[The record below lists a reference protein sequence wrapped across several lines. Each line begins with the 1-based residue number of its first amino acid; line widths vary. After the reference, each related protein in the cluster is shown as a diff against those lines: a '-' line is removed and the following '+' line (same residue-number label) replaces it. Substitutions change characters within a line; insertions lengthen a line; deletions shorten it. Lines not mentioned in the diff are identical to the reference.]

1 MKTPTLPTIPTD
13 VQAML
18 DDMLANAT
26 RQLEAQ
32 RERTRQLKAK
42 QDKEEAIRAKK
53 RIKEISRKILQGG

>member
-32 RERTRQLKAK
+32 RERTRQFEIKREREAEMKAK
-42 QDKEEAIRAKK
+42 RNIEHICK
-53 RIKEISRKILQGG
+53 KILQG